1 MAGHSLGVTGFGPK
15 GLASK
20 AQEEGWG
27 NPTKM
32 NRFQV
37 GELDSDFFFW
47 CVIHLDSLQFTQF
60 TWSPFDDHSDQQ
72 YLNEFR

>member
-1 MAGHSLGVTGFGPK
+1 MAGHSLGVTGFGRK

-37 GELDSDFFFW
+37 GELDSDFFLVCHSPRQSSVYPVYPVYPCHF
-47 CVIHLDSLQFTQF
+47 DEFTLISN
-60 TWSPFDDHSDQQ
+60 T
-72 YLNEFR
+72 

>member
-1 MAGHSLGVTGFGPK
+1 MAKSTICSPTARDVCWLLGIIFARLAMAGHSLGVTGFGPK

-37 GELDSDFFFW
+37 GELD
-47 CVIHLDSLQFTQF
+47 
-60 TWSPFDDHSDQQ
+60 
-72 YLNEFR
+72 

>member
-37 GELDSDFFFW
+37 GELDSDFFFG
-47 CVIHLDSLQFTQF
+47 VSFT
-60 TWSPFDDHSDQQ
+60 
-72 YLNEFR
+72 